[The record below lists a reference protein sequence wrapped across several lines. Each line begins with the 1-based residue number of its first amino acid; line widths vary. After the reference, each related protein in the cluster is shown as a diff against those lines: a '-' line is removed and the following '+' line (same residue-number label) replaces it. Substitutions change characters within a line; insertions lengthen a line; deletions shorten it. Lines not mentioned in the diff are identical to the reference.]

1 MKEFK
6 EFLNEEAPTL
16 DAIPGMGNITQTSGD
31 LFVPLSINPKSKKEI
46 LKNKYI
52 KNFQSFQDMI
62 EEVQPK
68 NT

>member
-16 DAIPGMGNITQTSGD
+16 DAIPGMGNITQSSGD
-31 LFVPLSINPKSKKEI
+31 VFVPLSINPNSKKEI

-52 KNFQSFQDMI
+52 KNFKSFQETI
-62 EEVQPK
+62 EEIQPK
-68 NT
+68 DA